1 MRPVSTVLL
10 PYIKRRSPFPHAF
23 CEPSDLLVKLNFATN
38 LGRASGPISILR
50 ERNFGLIW
58 SAITTSQMASQME
71 TVVVVWYV
79 LNLTDS
85 PFLVGLTASARLG
98 FNFLALFA
106 GATADLVPRR
116 TLMIIIQSV
125 LAGLALVM
133 LTLIVTGLIEVWHIF
148 MITLGAGLAR
158 IFQMPTAQSLAVDSV
173 EPPRI
178 SNAVALINAGS
189 NIALVGG
196 PIIGGVL
203 FDLFGP
209 EGAYVL
215 VAALYISSGILTFL
229 MGATRISEAVKR
241 ESVFTLVA
249 EGLRYVKGEQLLWSA
264 LLIAV
269 IFNITGFSFH
279 TTLVPIFARD
289 VLDRDSVGLGILISS
304 FGIGG
309 LVGSMFWA
317 AMPDLKHTGLLCILA
332 VCGWHSTMIVFAAST
347 AFYLSVGILVVTGML
362 FSSSLVLVLTVLM
375 KTGRPEFRGRLMGLR
390 TLAIYAH
397 AFGSLAAGAVAGML
411 GAPTTAVLS
420 GVFGISM
427 MIALALVAPKL
438 RRF

>member
-1 MRPVSTVLL
+1 
-10 PYIKRRSPFPHAF
+10 
-23 CEPSDLLVKLNFATN
+23 
-38 LGRASGPISILR
+38 
-50 ERNFGLIW
+50 
-58 SAITTSQMASQME
+58 ME

-79 LNLTDS
+79 LNWTDS
-85 PFLVGLTASARLG
+85 PLLAGLTATARLG

-116 TLMIIIQSV
+116 TLMIIVQAV
-125 LAGLALVM
+125 LASLAVLM
-133 LTLIVTGLIEVWHIF
+133 LILIVTDLIEVWHVFIV
-148 MITLGAGLAR
+148 TLAAGLAR

-173 EPPRI
+173 STERI
-178 SNAVALINAGS
+178 PNAVALINAAM
-189 NIALVGG
+189 NIALVVG
-196 PIIGGVL
+196 PILGGLL
-203 FDLFGP
+203 FDFFGP

-215 VAALYISSGILTFL
+215 VAGLYVASGVATFT
-229 MGATRISEAVKR
+229 MGRIRVAELQTR
-241 ESVFTLVA
+241 ESVLTLVA

-279 TTLVPIFARD
+279 TTLVPLFAKD
-289 VLDRDSVGLGILISS
+289 VLDRDSLGLGILISS

-309 LVGSMFWA
+309 LIGSMFWA
-317 AMPDLKHTGLLCILA
+317 AIPNLKQTGIFCILA
-332 VCGWHSTMIVFAAST
+332 VCGWHITMIVFAAST
-347 AFYLSVGILVVTGML
+347 NFYLSVGILVVTGMM

-375 KTGRPEFRGRLMGLR
+375 QTGRPEFRGRLMGLR

-397 AFGSLAAGAVAGML
+397 AFGSLAAGAVAGLL
-411 GAPTTAVLS
+411 GAPATAVIS

-427 MIALALVAPKL
+427 MIGLALIAPKL

>member
-1 MRPVSTVLL
+1 M
-10 PYIKRRSPFPHAF
+10 
-23 CEPSDLLVKLNFATN
+23 
-38 LGRASGPISILR
+38 
-50 ERNFGLIW
+50 
-58 SAITTSQMASQME
+58 SQMGSQME

-79 LNLTDS
+79 LNWTDS
-85 PFLVGLTASARLG
+85 PLLAGLTATARLG

-116 TLMIIIQSV
+116 TLMIIVQAV
-125 LAGLALVM
+125 LASLAVLM
-133 LTLIVTGLIEVWHIF
+133 LILIVTDLIEVWHVFIV
-148 MITLGAGLAR
+148 TLAAGLAR

-173 EPPRI
+173 STERI
-178 SNAVALINAGS
+178 PNAVALINAAM
-189 NIALVGG
+189 NIALVVG
-196 PIIGGVL
+196 PILGGLL
-203 FDLFGP
+203 FDFFGP

-215 VAALYISSGILTFL
+215 VAGLYVASGVATFT
-229 MGATRISEAVKR
+229 MGRIRVAELQTR
-241 ESVFTLVA
+241 ESVLTLVA

-279 TTLVPIFARD
+279 TTLVPIFAKD
-289 VLDRDSVGLGILISS
+289 VLDRDSLGLGILISS

-309 LVGSMFWA
+309 LIGSMFWA
-317 AMPDLKHTGLLCILA
+317 AIPNLKHTGIFCILA
-332 VCGWHSTMIVFAAST
+332 VCGWHITMIVFAAST
-347 AFYLSVGILVVTGML
+347 NFYLSVGILVVTGMM

-397 AFGSLAAGAVAGML
+397 AFGSLAAGAVAGLL
-411 GAPTTAVLS
+411 GAPATAVIS

-427 MIALALVAPKL
+427 MIGLALIAPKL

>member
-1 MRPVSTVLL
+1 MTM
-10 PYIKRRSPFPHAF
+10 
-23 CEPSDLLVKLNFATN
+23 
-38 LGRASGPISILR
+38 
-50 ERNFGLIW
+50 
-58 SAITTSQMASQME
+58 SQMGSQME

-85 PFLVGLTASARLG
+85 PFLVGLTATARLG

-116 TLMIIIQSV
+116 TLMMIVQAV

-133 LTLIVTGLIEVWHIF
+133 LVLIVSGQIEVWHIF
-148 MITLGAGLAR
+148 IVTLGAGLAR

-173 EPPRI
+173 STERI
-178 SNAVALINAGS
+178 PNAVALISAAM
-189 NIALVGG
+189 NIALVLG
-196 PIIGGVL
+196 PILGGLL
-203 FDLFGP
+203 FDFFGP

-215 VAALYISSGILTFL
+215 VASLYISSGVATFL

-264 LLIAV
+264 LFVAV

-279 TTLVPIFARD
+279 TTLVPIFAKD
-289 VLDRDSVGLGILISS
+289 ILDQDSVGLGILISS

-317 AMPDLKHTGLLCILA
+317 SIPNLKNAGLLCILA
-332 VCGWHSTMIVFAAST
+332 VCGWHTTMIVFAAST
-347 AFYLSVGILVVTGML
+347 NFYLSVGILVVTGMM

-397 AFGSLAAGAVAGML
+397 AFGSLGAGAAAGML

-420 GVFGISM
+420 GIFGISM
-427 MIALALVAPKL
+427 MIALALIAPKL

>member
-1 MRPVSTVLL
+1 M
-10 PYIKRRSPFPHAF
+10 
-23 CEPSDLLVKLNFATN
+23 
-38 LGRASGPISILR
+38 
-50 ERNFGLIW
+50 
-58 SAITTSQMASQME
+58 SQMGSQME

-79 LNLTDS
+79 LNWTDS
-85 PFLVGLTASARLG
+85 PLLAGLTATARLG

-116 TLMIIIQSV
+116 TLMIIVQAV
-125 LAGLALVM
+125 LASLAVLM
-133 LTLIVTGLIEVWHIF
+133 LILIVTDLIEVWHVFIV
-148 MITLGAGLAR
+148 TLAAGLAR

-173 EPPRI
+173 STERI
-178 SNAVALINAGS
+178 PNAVALINAAM
-189 NIALVGG
+189 NIALVVG
-196 PIIGGVL
+196 PILGGLL
-203 FDLFGP
+203 FDFFGP

-215 VAALYISSGILTFL
+215 VAGLYVASGVATFT
-229 MGATRISEAVKR
+229 MGRIRVAEVQTR
-241 ESVFTLVA
+241 ESVLTLVA

-279 TTLVPIFARD
+279 TTLVPIFAKD
-289 VLDRDSVGLGILISS
+289 VLDRDSLGLGILISS

-309 LVGSMFWA
+309 LIGSMFWA
-317 AMPDLKHTGLLCILA
+317 AIPNLKHTGIFCILA
-332 VCGWHSTMIVFAAST
+332 VCGWHITMIVFAAST
-347 AFYLSVGILVVTGML
+347 NFYLSVGILVVTGMM

-375 KTGRPEFRGRLMGLR
+375 QTGRPEFRGRLMGLR

-397 AFGSLAAGAVAGML
+397 AFGSLAAGAVAGLL
-411 GAPTTAVLS
+411 GAPATAVIS

-427 MIALALVAPKL
+427 MIGLALIAPKL

>member
-1 MRPVSTVLL
+1 M
-10 PYIKRRSPFPHAF
+10 
-23 CEPSDLLVKLNFATN
+23 
-38 LGRASGPISILR
+38 
-50 ERNFGLIW
+50 
-58 SAITTSQMASQME
+58 SQMGSQME

-79 LNLTDS
+79 LNWTDS
-85 PFLVGLTASARLG
+85 PLLAGLTATARLG

-116 TLMIIIQSV
+116 TLMIIVQAV
-125 LAGLALVM
+125 LASLAVLM
-133 LTLIVTGLIEVWHIF
+133 LILIVTDLIEVWHVFIV
-148 MITLGAGLAR
+148 TLAAGLAR

-173 EPPRI
+173 STERI
-178 SNAVALINAGS
+178 PNAVALINAAM
-189 NIALVGG
+189 NIALVVG
-196 PIIGGVL
+196 PILGGLL
-203 FDLFGP
+203 FDFFGP

-215 VAALYISSGILTFL
+215 VAGLYVASG
-229 MGATRISEAVKR
+229 GATFTMGRIRVAELQTR
-241 ESVFTLVA
+241 ESVLTLVA

-279 TTLVPIFARD
+279 TTLVPIFAKD
-289 VLDRDSVGLGILISS
+289 VLDRDSLGLGILISS

-309 LVGSMFWA
+309 LIGSMFWA
-317 AMPDLKHTGLLCILA
+317 AIPNLKHTGIFCILA
-332 VCGWHSTMIVFAAST
+332 VCGWHITMIVFAAST
-347 AFYLSVGILVVTGML
+347 NFYLSVGILVVTGMM
-362 FSSSLVLVLTVLM
+362 FASSLVLVLTVLM

-397 AFGSLAAGAVAGML
+397 AFGSLAAGAVAGLL
-411 GAPTTAVLS
+411 GAPATAVIS

-427 MIALALVAPKL
+427 MIGLALIAPKL

>member
-1 MRPVSTVLL
+1 MLFN
-10 PYIKRRSPFPHAF
+10 I
-23 CEPSDLLVKLNFATN
+23 
-38 LGRASGPISILR
+38 GRAAAPISILR
-50 ERNFGLIW
+50 QRNFGLIW
-58 SAITTSQMASQME
+58 SAITMSQMGSQME

-79 LNLTDS
+79 LNWTDS
-85 PFLVGLTASARLG
+85 PLLAGLTATARLG

-116 TLMIIIQSV
+116 TLMIIVQAV
-125 LAGLALVM
+125 LASLAVLM
-133 LTLIVTGLIEVWHIF
+133 LILIVTDLIEVWHVFIV
-148 MITLGAGLAR
+148 TLAAGLAR

-173 EPPRI
+173 STERI
-178 SNAVALINAGS
+178 PNAVALINAAM
-189 NIALVGG
+189 NIALVVG
-196 PIIGGVL
+196 PILGGLL
-203 FDLFGP
+203 FDFFGP

-215 VAALYISSGILTFL
+215 VAGLYVASGVATFT
-229 MGATRISEAVKR
+229 MGRIRVAELQTR
-241 ESVFTLVA
+241 ESVLTLVA

-279 TTLVPIFARD
+279 TTLVPIFAKD
-289 VLDRDSVGLGILISS
+289 VLDRDSLGLGILISS

-309 LVGSMFWA
+309 LLGSMFWA
-317 AMPDLKHTGLLCILA
+317 AIPNLKHTGIFCILA
-332 VCGWHSTMIVFAAST
+332 VCGWHITMIVFAAST
-347 AFYLSVGILVVTGML
+347 NFYLSVGILVVTGMM

-375 KTGRPEFRGRLMGLR
+375 QTGRPEFRGRLMGLR

-397 AFGSLAAGAVAGML
+397 AFGSLAAGAVAGLL
-411 GAPTTAVLS
+411 GAPATAVIS

-427 MIALALVAPKL
+427 MIGLALIAPKL

>member
-1 MRPVSTVLL
+1 L
-10 PYIKRRSPFPHAF
+10 K
-23 CEPSDLLVKLNFATN
+23 VK
-38 LGRASGPISILR
+38 LGRAAGPITILR
-50 ERNFGLIW
+50 QRNFGLIW
-58 SAITTSQMASQME
+58 SAMTMSQMGSQME

-85 PFLVGLTASARLG
+85 PFLVGLTATARLG

-116 TLMIIIQSV
+116 TLMMVVQAV
-125 LAGLALVM
+125 LATLALVM
-133 LTLIVTGLIEVWHIF
+133 LVLIVSGQIEVWHIF
-148 MITLGAGLAR
+148 IVTLGAGLAR

-173 EPPRI
+173 STERI
-178 SNAVALINAGS
+178 PNAVALISAAM
-189 NIALVGG
+189 NIALVLG
-196 PIIGGVL
+196 PIMGGLL
-203 FDLFGP
+203 FDFFGP

-215 VAALYISSGILTFL
+215 VASLYISSGVATFM
-229 MGATRISEAVKR
+229 MGTTRISEAVKR

-264 LLIAV
+264 LFVAV

-309 LVGSMFWA
+309 LAGSMFWA
-317 AMPDLKHTGLLCILA
+317 SIPNLKHTGLFCILA
-332 VCGWHSTMIVFAAST
+332 VCGWHATMIVFATST
-347 AFYLSVGILVVTGML
+347 NFYLSVGILVVTGMM

-397 AFGSLAAGAVAGML
+397 AFGSLGAGAVAGML
-411 GAPTTAVLS
+411 GAPTAAVLS
-420 GVFGISM
+420 GIFGIAM
-427 MIALALVAPKL
+427 MIALALIAPKL